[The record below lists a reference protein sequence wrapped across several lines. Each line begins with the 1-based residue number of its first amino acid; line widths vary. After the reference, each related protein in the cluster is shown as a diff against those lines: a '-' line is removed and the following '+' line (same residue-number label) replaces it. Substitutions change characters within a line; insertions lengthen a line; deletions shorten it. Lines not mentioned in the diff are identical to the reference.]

1 MKKFSHLLF
10 LWMLLCSPLFTFSQN
25 AESKK
30 DFNTPEKD
38 YFIKYI
44 YPLSSYNPD
53 IDFSKDSIVF
63 EKFFANAKIIG
74 LGEASHGASEI
85 FQIKDKITRYILKKN
100 NGGVFALEASM
111 PNSFLINEYITQN
124 KRNAKDYLMN
134 IKSWIYQTSEILNM
148 IEWMKKYNDNH
159 DSKINFTGFDMTTYI
174 GPAVQI
180 KMFLTKYK
188 ISENDWAQLIKKLN
202 EFEKLRKNQL
212 AEKKKLRSESLVF
225 IDNLRKS
232 TEAVSDKKEKSW
244 ILQNLKLLEQY
255 IDLTYQKRN
264 KYMAENIQWLQENY
278 SDSALIIWAHNEHIK
293 KSGDETGKFLSDGFK
308 NKYLNCG
315 TFFYDGQHSI
325 IDENGK
331 IKSTYIDKP
340 ERGSFEDF
348 LNSYNIPL
356 FILDVKSIKEDQNE
370 KAKILLKK
378 INYRTVGAAVSNNDN
393 HSGVISDDFDYII
406 FIKNTSQSKILEK

>member
-340 ERGSFEDF
+340 ERGS
-348 LNSYNIPL
+348 L
-356 FILDVKSIKEDQNE
+356 FKVS
-370 KAKILLKK
+370 AK
-378 INYRTVGAAVSNNDN
+378 
-393 HSGVISDDFDYII
+393 
-406 FIKNTSQSKILEK
+406 SQSRDY